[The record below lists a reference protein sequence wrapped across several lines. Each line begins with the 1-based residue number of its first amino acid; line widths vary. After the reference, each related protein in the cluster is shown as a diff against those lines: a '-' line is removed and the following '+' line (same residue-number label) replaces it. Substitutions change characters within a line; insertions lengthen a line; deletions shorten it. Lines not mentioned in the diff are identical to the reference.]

1 MAAEGTQRRLALV
14 QALKDGAWHS
24 GETIAE
30 AMGVSRTAV
39 WKHAAHLPDWGL
51 ELESAAGQ
59 GYRLPRPLSLL
70 DATALRDALDTP
82 ARTAVRDVQVHAELA
97 STNAHLLAVNTL
109 LPGAFDLCLAEYQ
122 TAGRGRRG
130 RAWQSPFAAGL
141 CFSFSWAF
149 STLPPGLGALSL
161 ATGVAVR
168 RTLARFGL
176 AAPVQLKWPNDLLVN
191 GQKLGGI
198 LLELRAE
205 AGGPAYVVLGIGLN
219 VQVPAA
225 TREAVAA
232 TGLELTDLE
241 AVANS
246 VASAAAQPTA
256 TDNAP
261 NTALANTTLPTRT
274 ALAAALASELHAMLV
289 QFTAEGFAPFHAEWS
304 GADALAGSEVHWQE
318 GERERSGTA
327 CGIALDGAL
336 QVRTAPGRVE
346 PIYAGEVVHMRKRP

>member
-219 VQVPAA
+219 VQVPVA

-232 TGLELTDLE
+232 TGLELTDLD

-246 VASAAAQPTA
+246 VTEGRE
-256 TDNAP
+256 
-261 NTALANTTLPTRT
+261 LPTRT

-304 GADALAGSEVHWQE
+304 GADALAGTEVRWQE
-318 GERERSGTA
+318 GDRERSGTA

>member
-1 MAAEGTQRRLALV
+1 VAAEGTQRRLALV

-219 VQVPAA
+219 VQVPVA

-232 TGLELTDLE
+232 TGLELTDLD

-246 VASAAAQPTA
+246 VTEGRE
-256 TDNAP
+256 
-261 NTALANTTLPTRT
+261 LPTRT

-304 GADALAGSEVHWQE
+304 GADALAGTEVRWQE
-318 GERERSGTA
+318 GDRERSGTA

>member
-1 MAAEGTQRRLALV
+1 MPPEGMQRRMALV

-70 DATALRDALDTP
+70 DATALREALDAP
-82 ARTAVRDVQVHAELA
+82 ARAAVRDVQVHAELA

-109 LPGAFDLCLAEYQ
+109 PPGAFDLCLAEYQ

-141 CFSFSWAF
+141 CFSLSWAF

-246 VASAAAQPTA
+246 GELPVPI
-256 TDNAP
+256 
-261 NTALANTTLPTRT
+261 PTRT

-304 GADALAGSEVHWQE
+304 GADALAGSEVRWQE
-318 GERERSGTA
+318 GDRERSGTA

>member
-1 MAAEGTQRRLALV
+1 MQRRLALV

-24 GETIAE
+24 GETIAA

-70 DATALRDALDTP
+70 DATALREALDAP
-82 ARTAVRDVQVHAELA
+82 ARAAVRDVQVHAELA

-246 VASAAAQPTA
+246 VAEGRG
-256 TDNAP
+256 
-261 NTALANTTLPTRT
+261 LPTRT

-304 GADALAGSEVHWQE
+304 GADALAGSEVRWQE
-318 GERERSGTA
+318 GDRERSGTA

>member
-1 MAAEGTQRRLALV
+1 LAAARAVLAAAKEASALAAASLGFDDGRV
-14 QALKDGAWHS
+14 TEMSEVAAAFQAFCSL
-24 GETIAE
+24 
-30 AMGVSRTAV
+30 TA
-39 WKHAAHLPDWGL
+39 K
-51 ELESAAGQ
+51 
-59 GYRLPRPLSLL
+59 
-70 DATALRDALDTP
+70 
-82 ARTAVRDVQVHAELA
+82 ARACA
-97 STNAHLLAVNTL
+97 
-109 LPGAFDLCLAEYQ
+109 
-122 TAGRGRRG
+122 
-130 RAWQSPFAAGL
+130 
-141 CFSFSWAF
+141 
-149 STLPPGLGALSL
+149 L

-241 AVANS
+241 AVATT
-246 VASAAAQPTA
+246 VASAAAQAKPDGA
-256 TDNAP
+256 SPINP
-261 NTALANTTLPTRT
+261 TLPTRT

-304 GADALAGSEVHWQE
+304 GADALAGSEVRWQE
-318 GERERSGTA
+318 GDRERSGTA

>member
-70 DATALRDALDTP
+70 DATALREALDAP
-82 ARTAVRDVQVHAELA
+82 ARAAVRDVQVHAELA

-109 LPGAFDLCLAEYQ
+109 SPGAFDLCLAEYQ

-241 AVANS
+241 AVAHS
-246 VASAAAQPTA
+246 VASAAAQAQPA
-256 TDNAP
+256 GASP
-261 NTALANTTLPTRT
+261 NTALATPTLPTRT
-274 ALAAALASELHAMLV
+274 ALAAALASELHAMLM

-304 GADALAGSEVHWQE
+304 DADALAGSEVRWQE

-336 QVRTAPGRVE
+336 QVRTAPDRVE

>member
-1 MAAEGTQRRLALV
+1 MQRRLALV

-24 GETIAE
+24 GETIAA

-241 AVANS
+241 AVAHS
-246 VASAAAQPTA
+246 VASAAAQAQPA
-256 TDNAP
+256 GASPINP
-261 NTALANTTLPTRT
+261 TLPTRT

-304 GADALAGSEVHWQE
+304 GADALEGYEVRWQE

>member
-1 MAAEGTQRRLALV
+1 MAAEGLQRRLALV
-14 QALKDGAWHS
+14 QALTDGAWHS

-39 WKHAAHLPDWGL
+39 WKHAAHLTDWGL
-51 ELESAAGQ
+51 ALESAAGQ
-59 GYRLPRPLSLL
+59 GYRLAQPLSLL
-70 DATALRDALDTP
+70 DAAALHAALDAP
-82 ARTAVRDVQVHAELA
+82 AREAVRHVEVHAELA

-109 LPGAFDLCLAEYQ
+109 APGQFDVCLAEYQ

-141 CFSFSWAF
+141 CFSLSWAF

-176 AAPVQLKWPNDLLVN
+176 AAPVQLKWPNDLVVIDQKTTPKN
-191 GQKLGGI
+191 IHATTHKLGGI

-205 AGGPAYVVLGIGLN
+205 AGGPAYIVLGIGLN

-232 TGLELTDLE
+232 TGLQLTDL
-241 AVANS
+241 A
-246 VASAAAQPTA
+246 
-256 TDNAP
+256 
-261 NTALANTTLPTRT
+261 ALADVLPSRT

-304 GADALAGSEVHWQE
+304 AVDALAGCEVRWLE
-318 GERERSGTA
+318 GERERTGTA

-336 QVRTAPGRVE
+336 QVRTAQGQVE
-346 PIYAGEVVHMRKRP
+346 PVYAGEVLQMRAQP

>member
-24 GETIAE
+24 GETIAA

-82 ARTAVRDVQVHAELA
+82 ARTAARDVQVHAELA

-109 LPGAFDLCLAEYQ
+109 VPGAFDLCLAEYQ

-141 CFSFSWAF
+141 CFSLSWAF

-176 AAPVQLKWPNDLLVN
+176 AGPVQLKWPNDLLVH

-241 AVANS
+241 AVASS
-246 VASAAAQPTA
+246 VAEGRG
-256 TDNAP
+256 
-261 NTALANTTLPTRT
+261 LPTRT

-304 GADALAGSEVHWQE
+304 GADALAGSEVRWQE

-336 QVRTAPGRVE
+336 QVRTAPDRVE

>member
-1 MAAEGTQRRLALV
+1 VAAEGTQRRLALV

-191 GQKLGGI
+191 SQKLGGI

-246 VASAAAQPTA
+246 VASAAAQAQPA
-256 TDNAP
+256 GASP
-261 NTALANTTLPTRT
+261 IKPTLPTRT

-304 GADALAGSEVHWQE
+304 GADALAGSEVRWQE

-336 QVRTAPGRVE
+336 QVRTAHDRVE
-346 PIYAGEVVHMRKRP
+346 PIYAGEVQQVRPA

>member
-1 MAAEGTQRRLALV
+1 M
-14 QALKDGAWHS
+14 
-24 GETIAE
+24 
-30 AMGVSRTAV
+30 
-39 WKHAAHLPDWGL
+39 
-51 ELESAAGQ
+51 
-59 GYRLPRPLSLL
+59 
-70 DATALRDALDTP
+70 
-82 ARTAVRDVQVHAELA
+82 
-97 STNAHLLAVNTL
+97 
-109 LPGAFDLCLAEYQ
+109 
-122 TAGRGRRG
+122 
-130 RAWQSPFAAGL
+130 
-141 CFSFSWAF
+141 
-149 STLPPGLGALSL
+149 
-161 ATGVAVR
+161 AVR

-241 AVANS
+241 VVANTVGSAVAQ
-246 VASAAAQPTA
+246 AQPA
-256 TDNAP
+256 GASP
-261 NTALANTTLPTRT
+261 NTALATPTLPTRT

-304 GADALAGSEVHWQE
+304 GADALAGSEVRWQE

>member
-1 MAAEGTQRRLALV
+1 MAAEGLQRRLALV
-14 QALKDGAWHS
+14 QALADGAWHS
-24 GETIAE
+24 GETIAA

-70 DATALRDALDTP
+70 DAAVIREALDAP
-82 ARTAVRDVQVHAELA
+82 ARANVREVQVHAELA

-109 LPGAFDLCLAEYQ
+109 LPGQFDLCLAEYQ

-130 RAWQSPFAAGL
+130 RTWQSPFAAGL
-141 CFSFSWAF
+141 CFSLSWAF

-176 AAPVQLKWPNDLLVN
+176 AAPVQLKWPNDLLL
-191 GQKLGGI
+191 GGRKLGGI

-219 VQVPAA
+219 VAVPAA
-225 TREAVAA
+225 TRAAVAA
-232 TGLELTDLE
+232 VTAGGLELADLE
-241 AVANS
+241 GVAQ
-246 VASAAAQPTA
+246 AEGRP
-256 TDNAP
+256 
-261 NTALANTTLPTRT
+261 LPTRT
-274 ALAAALASELHAMLV
+274 ELAAALASELHAMLL
-289 QFTAEGFAPFHAEWS
+289 QFTREGFAPFHAEWS
-304 GADALAGSEVHWQE
+304 GADALAGQHVRWLE
-318 GERERSGTA
+318 GEQERHGVA
-327 CGIALDGAL
+327 CGIAPDGAL
-336 QVRTAPGRVE
+336 QVRTAGGHVQAV
-346 PIYAGEVVHMRKRP
+346 YAGEVQQVRVQA

>member
-241 AVANS
+241 AVAKS
-246 VASAAAQPTA
+246 VAEGRE
-256 TDNAP
+256 
-261 NTALANTTLPTRT
+261 LPTRT

-304 GADALAGSEVHWQE
+304 GADALAGSEVRWQE

-336 QVRTAPGRVE
+336 QVRTAPERVE

>member
-14 QALKDGAWHS
+14 QALKDGSWHS
-24 GETIAE
+24 GEIIAE

-109 LPGAFDLCLAEYQ
+109 VPGAFDLCLAEYQ

-205 AGGPAYVVLGIGLN
+205 TGGPAYVVLGIGLN

-241 AVANS
+241 AVAKS
-246 VASAAAQPTA
+246 
-256 TDNAP
+256 
-261 NTALANTTLPTRT
+261 LAEGRELPART

-289 QFTAEGFAPFHAEWS
+289 QFTAEGFAPFHTEWS
-304 GADALAGSEVHWQE
+304 GADALAGSEVRWQE
-318 GERERSGTA
+318 GDRERSGTA

>member
-1 MAAEGTQRRLALV
+1 MAAEGLQRRLALV
-14 QALKDGAWHS
+14 QALADGAWHS

-30 AMGVSRTAV
+30 TLGVSRTAV
-39 WKHAAHLPDWGL
+39 WKHAAHLADWGL
-51 ELESAAGQ
+51 TLESAAGQ
-59 GYRLPRPLSLL
+59 GYRLAQPLSLL
-70 DATALRDALDTP
+70 DAKALREALDP
-82 ARTAVRDVQVHAELA
+82 NARAAVREVEVHAELA

-109 LPGAFDLCLAEYQ
+109 APGQFDVCLAEYQ

-141 CFSFSWAF
+141 CFSLSWAF
-149 STLPPGLGALSL
+149 ATLPPGLGALSL

-176 AAPVQLKWPNDLLVN
+176 AAPVQLKWPNDLLVD
-191 GQKLGGI
+191 GHKLGGI

-205 AGGPAYVVLGIGLN
+205 AGGPAYIVLGIGLN

-232 TGLELTDLE
+232 TGLQLTDL
-241 AVANS
+241 A
-246 VASAAAQPTA
+246 
-256 TDNAP
+256 
-261 NTALANTTLPTRT
+261 ALADALPSRT

-304 GADALAGSEVHWQE
+304 AVDALAGGEVRWME
-318 GERERSGTA
+318 GTNERTGTA

-336 QVRTAPGRVE
+336 QVRTAQGQLE
-346 PIYAGEVVHMRKRP
+346 PVYAGEVQQMRAQP